1 MVSEALCVI
10 AAMTMVILSVG
21 RRQQLLTA
29 KHQTDYQSDS
39 LYGRHLLSDSKSQ
52 RGSET
57 WRLGIM
63 EREMSLLSLLP

>member
-29 KHQTDYQSDS
+29 KHQTDDQCDS

-52 RGSET
+52 RGLET

-63 EREMSLLSLLP
+63 EREMPLLSLLP